1 MGLTC
6 GDEVRNAFGVAM
18 ADPAPGDD
26 APAVLAGRRQL
37 LLAGCGIALTRV
49 LAPGTPLAR
58 PGDQLRPARPADQ
71 ARLARHVD
79 QRPALG
85 GNQAQQAWPGNR
97 MRDHAEPTANPRL
110 SPPSYPLDQPLY
122 YIDDA
127 SRAIALTIDDGPSP
141 LYTPQ
146 VLRLLRS
153 YGVTATFC
161 MVGIHVAA
169 YPRLAA
175 AVAAA
180 GHTIANH
187 TWTHADLAALP
198 AGAVYDQMALA
209 SRAIRAAAGVR
220 PGLFRAPYG
229 FWSAE
234 VIALCEQM
242 RMVPLAWSVDP
253 RDWSRPGVRHIV
265 GTIMAT
271 TRPGSII
278 IEHDGGG
285 NRSQTVAALRIV
297 LPRLLNQ
304 GYRFQV
310 P

>member
-1 MGLTC
+1 MIMGLTC
-6 GDEVRNAFGVAM
+6 CDEAQNALGVAM
-18 ADPAPGDD
+18 ADTAPGDEV
-26 APAVLAGRRQL
+26 PALLAGRRQL
-37 LLAGCGIALTRV
+37 LLAGCGLALTSV
-49 LAPGTPLAR
+49 LAPNAQLAR
-58 PGDQLRPARPADQ
+58 PVNRARPARPVDRVQ
-71 ARLARHVD
+71 AAGQAGPGD
-79 QRPALG
+79 
-85 GNQAQQAWPGNR
+85 QAQQTWPENR
-97 MRDHAEPTANPRL
+97 MREHAEPVAAPRP
-110 SPPSYPLDQPLY
+110 SAPSYPLDQPLY

-141 LYTPQ
+141 VYTPQ
-146 VLRLLRS
+146 VLRLLRR

-175 AVAAA
+175 AVAQA
-180 GHTIANH
+180 GHVIANH
-187 TWTHADLAALP
+187 TWTHADLTALP
-198 AGAVYDQMALA
+198 APAVYDQMALA

-234 VIALCEQM
+234 VIGLCEQM

-253 RDWSRPGVRHIV
+253 RDWSRPGVRAIV

-297 LPRLLNQ
+297 LPRLLNE
-304 GYRFQV
+304 GYRFQT

>member
-1 MGLTC
+1 MITGLTC
-6 GDEVRNAFGVAM
+6 RDEAPNALGVAM
-18 ADPAPGDD
+18 ADTAPGDD
-26 APAVLAGRRQL
+26 APALLVGRRQL
-37 LLAGCGIALTRV
+37 LVAGCGLALTSV
-49 LAPGTPLAR
+49 LAPSAQLAR
-58 PGDQLRPARPADQ
+58 PADRTRPARPAGRVQ
-71 ARLARHVD
+71 AAG
-79 QRPALG
+79 PAGPG
-85 GNQAQQAWPGNR
+85 GQAQQAWPANR
-97 MRDHAEPTANPRL
+97 MREHAEPAAAARP
-110 SPPSYPLDQPLY
+110 PVPSYPLDQPLY

-127 SRAIALTIDDGPSP
+127 SKAIALTVDDGPSP
-141 LYTPQ
+141 VYTPQ
-146 VLRLLRS
+146 VLGLLRR

-198 AGAVYDQMALA
+198 AAAVYDQMALA
-209 SRAIRAAAGVR
+209 SRVIRAAAGVS
-220 PGLFRAPYG
+220 PALFRAPYG
-229 FWSAE
+229 FWSE
-234 VIALCEQM
+234 QVIALCEQM

-265 GTIMAT
+265 ATIMAT

-297 LPRLLNQ
+297 LPRLLDE
-304 GYRFQV
+304 GYRFQT

>member
-1 MGLTC
+1 
-6 GDEVRNAFGVAM
+6 
-18 ADPAPGDD
+18 
-26 APAVLAGRRQL
+26 
-37 LLAGCGIALTRV
+37 
-49 LAPGTPLAR
+49 
-58 PGDQLRPARPADQ
+58 
-71 ARLARHVD
+71 VD
-79 QRPALG
+79 QPRPALA
-85 GNQAQQAWPGNR
+85 GNQAQPAWPQNE
-97 MRDHAEPTANPRL
+97 MRVHAQAVPPPAPV
-110 SPPSYPLDQPLY
+110 PSYPLDQPLY
-122 YIDDA
+122 HIDDA

-141 LYTPQ
+141 VYTPQ
-146 VLRLLRS
+146 VLTLLRH

-161 MVGIHVAA
+161 MVGIHVTA

-175 AVAAA
+175 AVAEA

-198 AGAVYDQMALA
+198 APAVHEEMGLA
-209 SRAIRAAAGVR
+209 SRAIRAAAGVQ

-229 FWSAE
+229 FWSAD
-234 VIALCEQM
+234 VIELCERM

-253 RDWSRPGVRHIV
+253 RDWSMPGVRAIV
-265 GTIMAT
+265 GNIMGN

-297 LPRLLNQ
+297 LPRLLNE
-304 GYRFQV
+304 GFRFET

>member
-1 MGLTC
+1 MGTPAS
-6 GDEVRNAFGVAM
+6 GDGS
-18 ADPAPGDD
+18 
-26 APAVLAGRRQL
+26 PAVLASRRQL
-37 LLAGCGIALTRV
+37 LLAGCGIALTSV
-49 LAPGTPLAR
+49 LSPGAPLAAPQDRPRPVPR
-58 PGDQLRPARPADQ
+58 PGDH
-71 ARLARHVD
+71 ARLARRVD
-79 QRPALG
+79 QPPRALP

-97 MRDHAEPTANPRL
+97 MRDHAEPAANPRL
-110 SPPSYPLDQPLY
+110 SAPSYPLDRPLY
-122 YIDDA
+122 HIDPV

-141 LYTPQ
+141 VYTPQ
-146 VLRLLRS
+146 VLALLRR

-198 AGAVYDQMALA
+198 VGAVYDQMALA
-209 SRAIRAAAGVR
+209 SRAIRVAAGVR

-253 RDWSRPGVRHIV
+253 RDWSRPGVRQIV
-265 GTIMAT
+265 ATIMAT
-271 TRPGSII
+271 TGPGSII

-297 LPRLLNQ
+297 LPRLLDE
-304 GYRFQV
+304 GYKFHT

>member
-1 MGLTC
+1 
-6 GDEVRNAFGVAM
+6 M

-26 APAVLAGRRQL
+26 NPVVLAGRRQL
-37 LLAGCGIALTRV
+37 LLAGCGIALTSV
-49 LAPGTPLAR
+49 LAPGAGPAR
-58 PGDQLRPARPADQ
+58 PGDQ
-71 ARLARHVD
+71 ARLARHMG
-79 QRPALG
+79 QPRRARP
-85 GNQAQQAWPGNR
+85 GNRAQQAWPGNR
-97 MRDHAEPTANPRL
+97 MRDHADPAANPRL
-110 SPPSYPLDQPLY
+110 SPPSYPLDRPLY

-127 SRAIALTIDDGPSP
+127 SKAVALTIDDGPSP
-141 LYTPQ
+141 VYTPQ
-146 VLRLLRS
+146 VLALLRY

-180 GHTIANH
+180 GHAIANH

-198 AGAVYDQMALA
+198 AGAVHDQMALA
-209 SRAIRAAAGVR
+209 SRVIAAAAGVR

-229 FWSAE
+229 FWSDE
-234 VIALCEQM
+234 VIELCERM

-265 GTIMAT
+265 ATIMAT

-304 GYRFQV
+304 GYRFQT